1 MLPCQDT
8 PSTKFTYS
16 AKVCLIIKN
25 CIVYKNIYFIKCIDG
40 LIMDN
45 LQITAPKPLT
55 ALMSAV
61 PLDVIDYGET
71 RTFLFQQTVP
81 VQSYLIALAIGNLV
95 SKTLSPISK
104 VWSEPEEIDKAAY
117 EFEQV

>member
-1 MLPCQDT
+1 M
-8 PSTKFTYS
+8 S
-16 AKVCLIIKN
+16 IINN
-25 CIVYKNIYFIKCIDG
+25 CTIYKNIYLIKYIDD
-40 LIMDN
+40 LVMNN

-55 ALMSAV
+55 VLMSAV
-61 PLDVIDYGET
+61 PLEVIDHGET

-104 VWSEPEEIDKAAY
+104 VWSEPEEIDRAAY